1 MNSNTKV
8 GCERCSRLIKKTLV
22 RRKSIVVVHLLGLNK
37 LYTLFE
43 CFYGRFQ
50 KASKCPVWYSM
61 LIFSHIHNAANRAI
75 AKTSWQSYFKKFEVL
90 FSRKQQGA
98 IRTGWNIYSCILYH
112 LCIMVTIFQV
122 ANSLSIFQQYLL
134 WHNTE
139 NRWKVIIH
147 NHVKSKKSC
156 HQKTIS

>member
-1 MNSNTKV
+1 MTVFEKQVNV
-8 GCERCSRLIKKTLV
+8 QCGIG
-22 RRKSIVVVHLLGLNK
+22 SI
-37 LYTLFE
+37 
-43 CFYGRFQ
+43 
-50 KASKCPVWYSM
+50 SM
-61 LIFSHIHNAANRAI
+61 LIPSHIHNAANRAI
-75 AKTSWQSYFKKFEVL
+75 AKNSWQSYFKKFEVL

-98 IRTGWNIYSCILYH
+98 IRTDWNIYSCILYH

-156 HQKTIS
+156 HQKTISTLFLISPSRSSRPFYKMGK